1 MAGYAAAMDASMM
14 EGSSSQDGT
23 VVQAATG
30 GLLEESKSQ
39 EGQGGADMPAEDW
52 ESQADELN
60 HTSLSMCASEVNDR
74 KNRGERSRSVATD
87 SRFIPPGG
95 WNRVISRQAAG
106 SSAMFDLPVISFCI
120 LSLSLPNHSPSP
132 F

>member
-14 EGSSSQDGT
+14 GGSSSQDGT

-39 EGQGGADMPAEDW
+39 EGQGGAAVPAEDW

-60 HTSLSMCASEVNDR
+60 HTSLSECASEVNGR
-74 KNRGERSRSVATD
+74 KNRGERSRSVGTD
-87 SRFIPPGG
+87 SRFISPGMESGDQSPGG
-95 WNRVISRQAAG
+95 SFFGRV
-106 SSAMFDLPVISFCI
+106 
-120 LSLSLPNHSPSP
+120 
-132 F
+132 